1 MSDVD
6 RRFSNGIDWDNS
18 IDIDDASDGSEGG
31 YDRYG
36 GYINAHGM
44 MEIIKLRVENAALRA
59 QLDACL
65 NVKEPALMA
74 YENVLKERDALRALL
89 QEARDVCAVFLSHD
103 GRYAAKHTLDRI
115 TAALNKGGGD
125 E

>member
-6 RRFSNGIDWDNS
+6 RRFSNGTDWDNS
-18 IDIDDASDGSEGG
+18 IDFDDASDGSEGG

-44 MEIIKLRVENAALRA
+44 MEIIKLRVKNAALRA
-59 QLDACL
+59 ELAA
-65 NVKEPALMA
+65 VSKERDIAWRDKLELMH
-74 YENVLKERDALRALL
+74 ERDALRALL
-89 QEARDVCAVFLSHD
+89 REARSYVQ
-103 GRYAAKHTLDRI
+103 GKYAADSELAFVID
-115 TAALNKGGGD
+115 AALNKGGMD

>member
-1 MSDVD
+1 MSDDLID
-6 RRFSNGIDWDNS
+6 RKFSNGTDWDNS
-18 IDIDDASDGSEGG
+18 IDVDDASDGSEGG

-59 QLDACL
+59 LLRKARNYVYNID
-65 NVKEPALMA
+65 K
-74 YENVLKERDALRALL
+74 RD
-89 QEARDVCAVFLSHD
+89 QID
-103 GRYAAKHTLDRI
+103 
-115 TAALNKGGGD
+115 AALNKGGGGH